1 LHDSINLGDTAAT
14 TREEL
19 KNNTRNRQKALKY
32 ESNLE
37 NIIATEI
44 EQHAEEAITD
54 YAKRRL
60 LRSQVRFQNA
70 DK

>member
-1 LHDSINLGDTAAT
+1 
-14 TREEL
+14 
-19 KNNTRNRQKALKY
+19 
-32 ESNLE
+32 LE

-60 LRSQVRFQNA
+60 LRSSQVRFQNA
-70 DK
+70 EK

>member
-1 LHDSINLGDTAAT
+1 
-14 TREEL
+14 
-19 KNNTRNRQKALKY
+19 LKY

-37 NIIATEI
+37 NIIATAEI

-60 LRSQVRFQNA
+60 LRSSQGVRFQNA
-70 DK
+70 KNQ

>member
-1 LHDSINLGDTAAT
+1 MNVNIILLGGNL
-14 TREEL
+14 L
-19 KNNTRNRQKALKY
+19 KPNFLNACLPF
-32 ESNLE
+32 
-37 NIIATEI
+37 IATEI

-60 LRSQVRFQNA
+60 LRSQVRFQNT